1 MTTETGL
8 LWSERVAG
16 EVAAAHRGDGP
27 VVCASGISPS
37 GDIHMGNL
45 REVLTVH
52 FVVEALRAHGHDAV
66 HLHFWDDYDRLR
78 KVPEGVDPAF
88 EQYVGMPLSEIPDPA
103 GEFGSWGERYIAG
116 FMGAMT
122 EMGVGVTEVRQAE
135 LYKQGFYNAEAR
147 RAMEQRER
155 CFDTLLQF
163 QTPGRDARP
172 VEERRAAYYPFKP
185 YCETCGKDDTQ
196 VVSYRDGV
204 VGYRCRCGHAGEM
217 SLADGV
223 PISGKLVWKVDWPM
237 RWHRYSVGFEP
248 AGEDHH
254 APAGSIP
261 VGFAL
266 VRDVFG
272 SAPPHSFAYS
282 FVSLSGVGGK
292 MSSSRGG
299 VITPADALRV
309 LEPAVMRWMYARR
322 LPNQSFGV
330 DFAPNALQRL
340 YDEWDRFAGEDGP
353 VERALHSLCVRTST
367 ASVATPRRVAPFRLL
382 AAVADITQGS
392 REQMGR
398 ILAKHLPD
406 ADDPER
412 LLDELEPRLTKA
424 REFAERIVPE
434 DSRTILRTEFD
445 AGAWAELTGD
455 QREGVRALAEG
466 LESAITVDEL
476 TSLVYSVP
484 KTMLGLPA
492 DAEPTPELKKAQRDF
507 FRIVY
512 RLLVSRETGPRLPTL
527 LLSIGPER
535 ARTLLTGA

>member
-8 LWSERVAG
+8 LWSDRVAA

-27 VVCASGISPS
+27 IVCSSGISPS

-52 FVVEALRAHGHDAV
+52 FVVEALRAQGHEAV

-78 KVPEGVDPAF
+78 KVPEGVDPSF

-103 GEFGSWGERYIAG
+103 GEYGSWGERYIAG
-116 FMGAMT
+116 FMAAMD
-122 EMGVGVTEVRQAE
+122 EMGVGLTEVRQAE
-135 LYKQGFYNAEAR
+135 LYKLGTYNAEVR
-147 RAMEQRER
+147 RAMEQRET

-172 VEERRAAYYPFKP
+172 VEERRAEYYPFKP
-185 YCETCGKDDTQ
+185 YCESCGKDDTQ
-196 VVSYRDGV
+196 VLGYAGDV
-204 VGYRCRCGHAGEM
+204 VEYRCRCGHSGTM
-217 SLADGV
+217 SLADDT

-237 RWHRYSVGFEP
+237 RWHRYGVEFEP

-272 SAPPHSFAYS
+272 SVPPHSFAYS

-330 DFAPNALQRL
+330 DFGANALQRL
-340 YDEWDRFAGEDGP
+340 YDEWDRFTGEEGA

-367 ASVATPRRVAPFRLL
+367 ASVAVPARVAPFRLL
-382 AAVADITQGS
+382 AAVADITQGN

-398 ILAKHLPD
+398 ILAKHVDDDVAPD
-406 ADDPER
+406 Q
-412 LLDELEPRLTKA
+412 LLSELEPRLSRA
-424 REFAERIVPE
+424 LEFAERIVPE
-434 DSRTILRTEFD
+434 ESRTIVRTDFD
-445 AGAWAELTGD
+445 GDAWASLDETTQD
-455 QREGVRALAEG
+455 GVRTLADG
-466 LESAITVDEL
+466 LADATTVDDL
-476 TSLVYSVP
+476 TTLVYAVP

-492 DAEPTPELKKAQRDF
+492 DAEPTPELKKAQREF
-507 FRIVY
+507 FRVVY
-512 RLLVSRETGPRLPTL
+512 RLLVSKETGPRLPTL